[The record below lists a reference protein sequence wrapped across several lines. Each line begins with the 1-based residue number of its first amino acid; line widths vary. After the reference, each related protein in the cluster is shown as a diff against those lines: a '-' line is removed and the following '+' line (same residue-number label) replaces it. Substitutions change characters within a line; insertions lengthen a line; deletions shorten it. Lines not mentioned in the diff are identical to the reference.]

1 MMGRNKPMRRGQG
14 AAPQVTPQQAR
25 MLFAKMSPEQ
35 KRKFAQMRNAMASRM
50 GRR

>member
-14 AAPQVTPQQAR
+14 AAQITPQQAK